1 MSYIPNYG
9 ANSSIFWA
17 YNSSAQTSVGQGDYF
32 EVDTLNHVDADTG
45 AQGGVNTDVE
55 SYIYGELQT
64 SGQTGF
70 RDKAQTRFT
79 NIVKAS
85 GEGGQTATNKIDSYD
100 CDDGTYGIVTAS
112 INHRLQCRGLG
123 GGAIGSSDVDQ
134 TRFFGLRLNQ

>member
-17 YNSSAQTSVGQGDYF
+17 YNSTAQTSVGQGSYF
-32 EVDTLNHVDADTG
+32 EVDTLSHVNSA
-45 AQGGVNTDVE
+45 ASGGVVTDVE

-79 NIVKAS
+79 NVIKAS
-85 GEGGQTATNKIDSYD
+85 GEGGQTATNKADSYD
-100 CDDGTYGIVTAS
+100 CDDGTHGIVTAS
-112 INHRLQCRGLG
+112 QSHYLQCRAV
-123 GGAIGSSDVDQ
+123 GASATGSSDVDQ

>member
-17 YNSSAQTSVGQGDYF
+17 YNSTAQTSVGQGSYF
-32 EVDTLNHVDADTG
+32 EVDTLSHVSSA
-45 AQGGVNTDVE
+45 AQGGVVTDVE
-55 SYIYGELQT
+55 SYIYGEVQT

-100 CDDGTYGIVTAS
+100 CDDGTYGIATAS
-112 INHRLQCRGLG
+112 TSHYLECRGVG
-123 GGAIGSSDVDQ
+123 SGATGSSDVDQ